1 MSLVC
6 LPLQLI
12 LADVL
17 CLSKHCLWV
26 TLMCK
31 TYFDCKCP
39 FITCCKQ
46 SHPYLPYISSLWQ
59 QIRGYFHCRLE
70 ALQFFVFASYLGKHG
85 LDRKEKISKK
95 ESTIFAKENNART
108 RKRRKMWAKN
118 KDKEGLGEKMFT
130 CPLGFPEADQLPVA
144 LGWVSKM
151 KIMIYIIIV
160 INIMTIWYCHRCHQN
175 YLVPGR
181 VITRQCAGPGG
192 G

>member
-1 MSLVC
+1 MFSSLSLVC

-31 TYFDCKCP
+31 TYFDCKYP

-59 QIRGYFHCRLE
+59 QIRGYFHCHIE
-70 ALQFFVFASYLGKHG
+70 ALQYRVVFVFASYLGKHG

-118 KDKEGLGEKMFT
+118 KDKEGLGEKSSPVLWDF
-130 CPLGFPEADQLPVA
+130 LKLINSRWHWAEQVLLKDQDHDLHHH
-144 LGWVSKM
+144 SD
-151 KIMIYIIIV
+151 
-160 INIMTIWYCHRCHQN
+160 
-175 YLVPGR
+175 
-181 VITRQCAGPGG
+181 
-192 G
+192 